1 MTSCKVSRLKL
12 DQRWNLLRTDRLS
25 VRTPRMETTP
35 RWRRDQIWRASFDR
49 VQLLRLQVNDRRE
62 EALCV
67 GMKRFVKNVPD
78 RAELDKLSSIEN
90 RNPITDLSDNPQIVR
105 DEQERHVIRLL
116 EVLKNVENLGLDDY
130 IEGRCGLVSDEERR
144 LQDQSER
151 DHYSLGHP
159 PG

>member
-49 VQLLRLQVNDRRE
+49 VQLLRLKVNDRRE
-62 EALCV
+62 EALRV

-78 RAELDKLSSIEN
+78 RADLDKLSSIEN
-90 RNPITDLSDNPQIVR
+90 RDPITDLSDNRQIVC
-105 DEQERHVIRLL
+105 DEQERHAIRLL
-116 EVLKNVENLGLDDY
+116 EILKNLENLGLDDY
-130 IEGRCGLVSDEERR
+130 IEGC
-144 LQDQSER
+144 
-151 DHYSLGHP
+151 
-159 PG
+159 